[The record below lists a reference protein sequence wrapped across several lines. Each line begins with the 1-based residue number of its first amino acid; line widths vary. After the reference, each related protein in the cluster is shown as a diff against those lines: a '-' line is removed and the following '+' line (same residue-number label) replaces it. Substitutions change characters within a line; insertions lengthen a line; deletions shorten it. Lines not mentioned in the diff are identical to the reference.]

1 MLCQTPRLACRV
13 AFPLWTP
20 GWHSI
25 WLSAAA
31 ASWRVPLRFHDSTA
45 GRIRS
50 VKLQTGTY
58 TCLSY
63 ISSYSLS
70 SSKHWEFVWFRQIL
84 GGLCTWNCGV
94 TYIFS
99 GGNAKVKGQN
109 FAFWNSLTAQIDE
122 ACWFMNNIWFPHYYS
137 HLHCPIRNKIISLY
151 WHFPA
156 LWSCTMQTSIFPY
169 DPQLHISTLRQLIE
183 IHIKP
188 PPSTWTIF
196 KFSFLLTM
204 ILNTSKCLFSLL
216 AVNTTF
222 YFLFAQE
229 LPVRASAYMDNAL
242 RPLHQLLT
250 DSTGLV
256 TPSTA
261 QEWLRVTLSECTQ
274 RSANTQI
281 KNPGWRFMKFHF

>member
-109 FAFWNSLTAQIDE
+109 FAFWNSLTVKIDE
-122 ACWFMNNIWFPHYYS
+122 ACWFMNSIWFPHYYS

-196 KFSFLLTM
+196 KFSFCWPWSSTQANVYFPSSPSIQHSTSSLHRNCRCVHQPTWTTPYARYISCWLTRRGWSLPLRHKSGCESHC
-204 ILNTSKCLFSLL
+204 LNAHRGQPTHK
-216 AVNTTF
+216 
-222 YFLFAQE
+222 
-229 LPVRASAYMDNAL
+229 
-242 RPLHQLLT
+242 
-250 DSTGLV
+250 
-256 TPSTA
+256 
-261 QEWLRVTLSECTQ
+261 
-274 RSANTQI
+274 
-281 KNPGWRFMKFHF
+281 